1 MDLHELQSTD
11 LPQILDVQKDAYR
24 EELLESGDTFS
35 RIIVVFPRG
44 CLGVF
49 VDSRLV
55 SYVFSHPWRS
65 DRIVPLD
72 DPRTALPLD
81 ADCLY
86 IHDLAVR
93 KSYHGKGVGTCLVKA
108 LVCLAEESG
117 FHRLALVAVQESE
130 AFWERWGFR
139 RDEPLMYASNVPATH
154 MVLNRDVL

>member
-1 MDLHELQSTD
+1 MDVRELKAADIAQV
-11 LPQILDVQKDAYR
+11 LDVQKDAYR

-35 RIIVVFPRG
+35 RIIAVFPRG

-49 VDSRLV
+49 VESRLV
-55 SYVFSHPWRS
+55 SYVFSHPWRA

-72 DPRTALPLD
+72 DPRTALPVE

-108 LVCLAEESG
+108 LVSLAEDLG
-117 FHRLALVAVQESE
+117 IQRLALVAVQESE

-154 MVLNRDVL
+154 MVLNREVL